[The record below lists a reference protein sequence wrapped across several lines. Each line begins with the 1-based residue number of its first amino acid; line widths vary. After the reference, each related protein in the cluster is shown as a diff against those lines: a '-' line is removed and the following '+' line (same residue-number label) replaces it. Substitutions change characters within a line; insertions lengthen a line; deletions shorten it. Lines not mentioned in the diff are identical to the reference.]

1 MPTKTY
7 GQPMEGQLLEEWCHN
22 AAEDARDWYTAEERY
37 EACTR
42 FRAYMDRI
50 TKRDAPFK
58 SVIIEGEP
66 GAGKTNIANYAASL
80 FAATFGVTPYS
91 DSTFG
96 YGIALTTEEMLGAYN
111 FLEKGAIMFIDEAN
125 QYDRIGRDNSDIQEI
140 RASHYQVV
148 RKNQCTIINAS
159 ANADRMSRGTRSRC
173 DEFWHPQK
181 LTVRYSEE
189 AKRRLLR
196 LGQGKGGR
204 GKQNPGNFAY
214 AVLKA
219 LDKPHR
225 PPSIFD
231 GALGKARDP
240 KAGIPIYR
248 KVLEIS
254 WMRKVSPLYNSFKK
268 VDVAAALG
276 ADRQNVIDLALGKA
290 SASFGG
296 VSVGYIENLTFLALA
311 FYDGRLTMPVV
322 PPSGGVYHPTYMT
335 AGNIRNAAGIGM
347 GITKFSNFLRE
358 DLGLAAIPKQGYEMG
373 QLYETVAEAITE
385 PSIQPKVQEI
395 MNNVDQKGAVDVDDE
410 GEWWEDPDD
419 LI

>member
-1 MPTKTY
+1 MPKTY

-22 AAEDARDWYTAEERY
+22 AASDARDWYTAEEHY
-37 EACTR
+37 EACVR
-42 FRAYMDRI
+42 FRRFMDRL
-50 TKRDAPFK
+50 TKKEAPFK
-58 SVIIEGEP
+58 SIIIEGEP
-66 GAGKTNIANYAASL
+66 GTGKTNIANYTACL

-96 YGIALTTEEMLGAYN
+96 YGMALTTEEMLGAYN

-189 AKRRLLR
+189 AKKRLLR

-231 GALGKARDP
+231 NALGRARDP

-248 KVLEIS
+248 KILEIS

-290 SASFGG
+290 SGSYAG
-296 VSVGYIENLTFLALA
+296 VEVHYIETITYLSLA
-311 FYDGRLTMPVV
+311 FFDGRLPMPES
-322 PPSGGVYHPTYMT
+322 PLAGGVYHPTYMT
-335 AGNIRNAAGIGM
+335 ASNIRNAAGLGL
-347 GITKFSNFLRE
+347 GTFKLSEFLRE
-358 DLGLAAIPKQGYEMG
+358 QLGLVADPRKGFEM
-373 QLYETVAEAITE
+373 LELFNTVAEAVAE

-395 MNNVDQKGAVDVDDE
+395 IENFDSKGAVDVDDE